1 MTQPGTHNLKF
12 LGTSGYG
19 TTRQHVETEHT
30 KKRRS
35 MGEGMHICVLY
46 IYIYTHTYTQMCAL
60 YCIYLHPYTQ
70 KHPEV
75 DLKAISRNR
84 RYEL

>member
-1 MTQPGTHNLKF
+1 MGPQGNMEKQNTQRKGDL
-12 LGTSGYG
+12 S
-19 TTRQHVETEHT
+19 V
-30 KKRRS
+30 
-35 MGEGMHICVLY
+35 GEGMHICVLY
-46 IYIYTHTYTQMCAL
+46 IYIYTHTYTHMCAL